1 MTLNLVDNKEVVV
14 LDNWV
19 ETIPWTDKTAKA
31 LHGVLAE
38 DSIGS
43 LMDEVREMGEV
54 LSGIERESFYN
65 MLFEIR
71 DLQPLLDEH
80 GHGFQKNLQTIAE
93 DDMNSIHKD
102 AEVISQALSDMKYKM
117 NQLTSMRKL
126 LINKKNSQQS
136 KIVLKEGR
144 EWFVVPVEKQGVEKV
159 S

>member
-1 MTLNLVDNKEVVV
+1 
-14 LDNWV
+14 
-19 ETIPWTDKTAKA
+19 

-144 EWFVVPVEKQGVEKV
+144 E
-159 S
+159 